1 MSFFCIYLIDLR
13 IKNILL
19 PYINVEVERIVTNII
34 TKAINDEM
42 KSINLDE
49 NKLTEMEN
57 KLDERIL
64 SELINIDDGKI
75 DEYFISERVKI
86 GRFKKIKNG
95 VLCDVSIGSI
105 RGSTLFSN
113 VGPAIPIK
121 LLFSSGLN
129 SNIDID
135 VSEYG
140 INNAIIKTYF
150 NVEIN
155 EQITMP
161 ISSKKRKIHIKKII
175 NVDIVKGDIPNYYTG
190 LIK

>member
-175 NVDIVKGDIPNYYTG
+175 NVDIVKGDIPN
-190 LIK
+190 